1 MPPLAALTGRQGRTI
16 YSPFCGRIWRP
27 VSDLYLVYSV
37 LLAIGF
43 VLALPYYLWKGR
55 STGKY
60 LASFRDRMGRLPAPL
75 NAAGRPSIWIH
86 AVSVGEVLAARA
98 LVGPLKER
106 FPERPIFVST
116 TTATGNAVARQS
128 VRAADGLLFAPFDWP
143 VPVRRVLAALNPAL
157 LVLVET
163 ELWPNLIHEA
173 RLRGTRVALVNGRIS
188 PRSFPRYRRIR
199 RWLRPM
205 LAEVDLFL
213 MQGEAHARRVTEM
226 GAPPEKVKVTGNLKF
241 DSLGETRTPEPL
253 ARLIGSGGPLWVA
266 GSTAPGEE
274 EMVLRAFREVRR
286 REPAARLLLAPR
298 HPERFAE
305 AASLV
310 EAAGLRG
317 VRRTTLT
324 RPWADEDVL
333 VLDTLGELAQVYPLA
348 AVVFVGGSLVPAGGH
363 NVLEAAVVGKAVIV
377 GPHMEN
383 FQEVA
388 DEFLAE
394 GALVRVASASELA
407 EEVAALLAD
416 PARRDAIGERARA
429 LIQRN
434 RGALRGTVDAL
445 AGLVA

>member
-1 MPPLAALTGRQGRTI
+1 MPRGPHAILFR
-16 YSPFCGRIWRP
+16 
-27 VSDLYLVYSV
+27 LYLVYSV

-60 LASFRDRMGRLPAPL
+60 VASFRERMGRFPAPL
-75 NAAGRPSIWIH
+75 DAGGQPSIWIH

-106 FPERPIFVST
+106 FPGRPIFVST
-116 TTATGNAVARQS
+116 TTVTGHAVARQS

-143 VPVRRVLAALNPAL
+143 GPVRRALAALDPAL

-173 RLRGTRVALVNGRIS
+173 RRRGTRVALVNGRIS
-188 PRSFPRYRRIR
+188 PRSYPRYRRIR

-205 LAEVDLFL
+205 LAE
-213 MQGEAHARRVTEM
+213 GRRITAWSM
-226 GAPPEKVKVTGNLKF
+226 AGPERVKVTGNLKF
-241 DSLGETRTPEPL
+241 DSLGEARTPEPL
-253 ARLIGSGGPLWVA
+253 ARLIGSGGPLWIA
-266 GSTAPGEE
+266 GSTAAGEE
-274 EMVLRAFREVRR
+274 ALVLQALREVRR

-298 HPERFAE
+298 HPERFGE
-305 AASLV
+305 AAAIV
-310 EAAGLRG
+310 EAAGFR
-317 VRRTTLT
+317 VARRTALT

-348 AVVFVGGSLVPAGGH
+348 SVVFVGGSLVPAGGH
-363 NVLEAAVVGKAVIV
+363 NVLEAAVAGKAVIV

-394 GALVRVASASELA
+394 GALVRVRSAGELA
-407 EEVAALLAD
+407 DQVTALLAD
-416 PARRDAIGERARA
+416 PARRDAIGERARG
-429 LIQRN
+429 LILRN

>member
-1 MPPLAALTGRQGRTI
+1 
-16 YSPFCGRIWRP
+16 
-27 VSDLYLVYSV
+27 VSDLYIVYSV
-37 LLAIGF
+37 LLTIGF
-43 VLALPYYLWKGR
+43 VIALPFYLWKGR

-60 LASFRDRMGRLPAPL
+60 LASFRERMGRFPAPL
-75 NAAGRPSIWIH
+75 NTSGTPSIWIH

-106 FPERPIFVST
+106 FPGRRIYVST

-143 VPVRRVLAALNPAL
+143 GPVRRALRAVDPVL

-163 ELWPNLIHEA
+163 EIWPNLIHEA
-173 RLRGTRVALVNGRIS
+173 RRRGTRVALVNGRIS

-199 RWLRPM
+199 RFLKPV
-205 LAEVDLFL
+205 LAEVDVFL
-213 MQGEAHARRVTEM
+213 MQGEAHARRVKDM
-226 GAPPEKVKVTGNLKF
+226 GAPPDKVKVTGNLKF
-241 DSLGETRTPEPL
+241 DSLGEARTPEPL
-253 ARLIGSGGPLWVA
+253 ARLIGGGGPLWVA

-274 EMVLRAFREVRR
+274 EMVLRALRAVRR
-286 REPAARLLLAPR
+286 TVPGVRLLLAPR

-305 AASLV
+305 VASII

-317 VRRTTLT
+317 VRRTALSG
-324 RPWADEDVL
+324 PWGDEDVL
-333 VLDTLGELAQVYPLA
+333 VLDTMGELAQVYSLA
-348 AVVFVGGSLVPAGGH
+348 SVVFVGGSLVPAGGH
-363 NVLEAAVVGKAVIV
+363 NVLEAAVAGKAVVV

-394 GALVRVASASELA
+394 DALVQVASADALA
-407 EEVAALLAD
+407 GAVSSLLTD
-416 PARRDAIGERARA
+416 PARCDAIGVRARA
-429 LIQRN
+429 LIDRN
-434 RGALRGTVDAL
+434 RGAVRGTVDAL

>member
-1 MPPLAALTGRQGRTI
+1 M
-16 YSPFCGRIWRP
+16 
-27 VSDLYLVYSV
+27 SDLYIVYNV

-60 LASFRDRMGRLPAPL
+60 LASFRERMGRFEAPL
-75 NAAGRPSIWIH
+75 NAGGRTSIWIH

-106 FPERPIFVST
+106 FPGRPIFVST

-143 VPVRRVLAALNPAL
+143 GPVRRALAAVDPAL

-173 RLRGTRVALVNGRIS
+173 RRRGTRVALVNGRIS
-188 PRSFPRYRRIR
+188 PRSYPRYRRIR
-199 RWLRPM
+199 RFLRPM
-205 LAEVDLFL
+205 LADVDVFL
-213 MQGEAHARRVTEM
+213 MQGEAHARRVTDM
-226 GAPPEKVKVTGNLKF
+226 GAPPDRVKVTGNLKF
-241 DSLGETRTPEPL
+241 DSLGEARTPEPL
-253 ARLIGSGGPLWVA
+253 ARLIGGGGPLWVA

-274 EMVLRAFREVRR
+274 ELVLRALREVRK
-286 REPAARLLLAPR
+286 REPRVRLLLAPR
-298 HPERFAE
+298 HPERFGEAAALAE
-305 AASLV
+305 ATGFRVARRSSL
-310 EAAGLRG
+310 A
-317 VRRTTLT
+317 

-333 VLDTLGELAQVYPLA
+333 ILDTIGELAQVYPLA
-348 AVVFVGGSLVPAGGH
+348 SVVFVGGSLVAAGGH
-363 NVLEAAVVGKAVIV
+363 NILEAAVAGKATIV

-394 GALVRVASASELA
+394 GALVQVGSAEELA
-407 EEVAALLAD
+407 GEVAGLLAD
-416 PARRDAIGERARA
+416 AGRRDAIGERARG
-429 LIQRN
+429 LIHRN
-434 RGALRGTVDAL
+434 RGALSGTVDAL